1 MIELKRVIDKS
12 TIIVI
17 DRSSRQKINKDRVD
31 GNGTINQL
39 DLFDIY
45 WILHPQTAE
54 YTFYSSSHGGF
65 TKTDHIL
72 DHDIHLNKLK
82 RVVIIQSQFSDHS
95 RIKLGINN

>member
-45 WILHPQTAE
+45 PSTNSRI
-54 YTFYSSSHGGF
+54 
-65 TKTDHIL
+65 HIL
-72 DHDIHLNKLK
+72 LKLPWRIHQD
-82 RVVIIQSQFSDHS
+82 RPHS
-95 RIKLGINN
+95 GS